1 MKKSIYYHGIMVLAR
16 TFVFCLISALIGL
29 GDVWADDIS
38 RMDRAIATWDRNLLG
53 EALRGIEAEA
63 DKQPQDVRLAYWQSV
78 GAFHT
83 VLMDKPSDE
92 GVASVLDAVR
102 RAHRL
107 DPDQKEI
114 QAMLCVLYG
123 MRIQADKLRA
133 VWLGPRV
140 MSLGKKALAPP
151 ENPRALYLVATCR
164 YYGGREKN
172 DYEQAMRLLNR
183 AEALF
188 EIESQRPPSVTEPRW
203 GRAQC
208 ERFIKMTSE
217 KLRLK

>member
-1 MKKSIYYHGIMVLAR
+1 MTR
-16 TFVFCLISALIGL
+16 TIFISIGL
-29 GDVWADDIS
+29 AVGGVYGHCAEDVAL
-38 RMDRAIATWDRNLLG
+38 MKRAIETWDRALLG
-53 EALRGIEAEA
+53 EALRGVEAEV
-63 DKQPQDVRLAYWQSV
+63 KNYPEDVRLAYWHSV

-92 GVASVLDAVR
+92 GVASVLETVSE
-102 RAHRL
+102 AHRL

-123 MRIQADKLRA
+123 MRIQANKVRA
-133 VWLGPRV
+133 LWLGPWV

-164 YYGGREKN
+164 YYGARGKK

-188 EIESQRPPSVTEPRW
+188 EIESQRPPSPMEPRW
-203 GRAQC
+203 GREQC
-208 ERFIKMTSE
+208 ARFIKMTSE
-217 KLRLK
+217 KLRLE